1 MDLFLSNPALF
12 CRKKIDGRRRKKGLK
27 TERKT
32 GWGKCVGKIPKSGMP
47 VYLLTYGLRIQ
58 MLDYPQRENEIFL
71 HNAKIWALCFL
82 FRELY

>member
-12 CRKKIDGRRRKKGLK
+12 CRKRSTDGEERAENG
-27 TERKT
+27 TENR
-32 GWGKCVGKIPKSGMP
+32 VGKSMP

>member
-12 CRKKIDGRRRKKGLK
+12 RRKRSTDGE
-27 TERKT
+27 ERK
-32 GWGKCVGKIPKSGMP
+32 GCIRSGKQGGEKCVGKIPKSGMP

-71 HNAKIWALCFL
+71 HNVKI
-82 FRELY
+82 